1 MLWSGVDFIRGVG
14 GRGVGVGVVGWGVGV
29 GVVGWGVGELGSWV
43 GELGSWVECTP
54 LLMVEVGY
62 LK

>member
-14 GRGVGVGVVGWGVGV
+14 GRGVGV